1 MKRLSSLVLM
11 VALANP
17 MVGCGDDDES
27 NGGPDGGGTGGSM
40 QSSGGASSTGGSS
53 SGGSK
58 ATGGAGG
65 GPASG
70 GSSNG
75 GSSSGGK
82 SSSGGAPSS
91 GGTSGGEDDGGTAKD
106 IVDTAVAAGSF
117 TKLAGA
123 LTQAGLVDALKGTGP
138 FTVFAPSDEAFA
150 AFETANPGVLAG
162 LSVAQLTDIL
172 KYHVVSGAA
181 VESSALKDGQVVTT
195 LNGAPALV
203 KTEGG
208 VKVQNAKVV
217 TADVEASNG
226 VIHVID
232 TIILPPANDIV
243 QTAVAAGSFT
253 TLAGALTSADLV
265 NTLKGPG
272 PFTVFAPNDAAFAK
286 LSAVPTGQALKDVL
300 LYHVVAGAVGSGD
313 LKAGAVPT
321 QLAGKSVTVGLT
333 GGVKINASSVVTAN
347 IIAKNGVIH
356 VIDTVLSPPQ

>member
-1 MKRLSSLVLM
+1 
-11 VALANP
+11 
-17 MVGCGDDDES
+17 
-27 NGGPDGGGTGGSM
+27 
-40 QSSGGASSTGGSS
+40 
-53 SGGSK
+53 
-58 ATGGAGG
+58 
-65 GPASG
+65 
-70 GSSNG
+70 
-75 GSSSGGK
+75 
-82 SSSGGAPSS
+82 
-91 GGTSGGEDDGGTAKD
+91 
-106 IVDTAVAAGSF
+106 
-117 TKLAGA
+117 
-123 LTQAGLVDALKGTGP
+123 
-138 FTVFAPSDEAFA
+138 
-150 AFETANPGVLAG
+150 
-162 LSVAQLTDIL
+162 
-172 KYHVVSGAA
+172 

-232 TIILPPANDIV
+232 TIILPPSNDIV

-253 TLAGALTSADLV
+253 TLAGALTSAELV

-356 VIDTVLSPPQ
+356 VIDTVLTPPQ